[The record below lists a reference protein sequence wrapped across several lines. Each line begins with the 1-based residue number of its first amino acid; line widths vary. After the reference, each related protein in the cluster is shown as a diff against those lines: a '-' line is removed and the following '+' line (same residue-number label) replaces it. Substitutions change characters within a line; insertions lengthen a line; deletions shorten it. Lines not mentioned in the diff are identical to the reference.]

1 MHSALKSSHDKSL
14 KVLGLGSAIAGTPPL
29 TISFEIEI
37 EDEDEDEDE
46 ELPFG
51 WYGG

>member
-1 MHSALKSSHDKSL
+1 LVSAT
-14 KVLGLGSAIAGTPPL
+14 AGTPPL